1 MFRNLICAVLTIL
14 LISGCA
20 TATRMY
26 GADGNEMQLIE
37 CPGMA
42 VPLGACFDK
51 ANEVCPRGYFLID
64 RQTGGEMATFTPEMG
79 MYASGVNKS
88 IVVRCK

>member
-1 MFRNLICAVLTIL
+1 MLKTFLPAAL
-14 LISGCA
+14 LIVSVTGCA

-26 GADGNEMQLIE
+26 GADGKEMQLIE

-42 VPLGACFDK
+42 VPLGKCFEK
-51 ANEVCPRGYFLID
+51 ANEVCPSGYFLID
-64 RQTGGEMATFTPEMG
+64 RQTGGEMATFTPQMST
-79 MYASGVNKS
+79 YASGVNKS

>member
-1 MFRNLICAVLTIL
+1 MTTKIFLIATLSL
-14 LISGCA
+14 LVSACA
-20 TATRMY
+20 TSTRMY
-26 GADGNEMQLIE
+26 GPDGKEMHLIE

-42 VPLGACFDK
+42 VPLGACFEK
-51 ANEVCPRGYFLID
+51 ANEVCSKGYFLVD
-64 RQTGGEMATFTPEMG
+64 RQTGGEMATLTPQLG